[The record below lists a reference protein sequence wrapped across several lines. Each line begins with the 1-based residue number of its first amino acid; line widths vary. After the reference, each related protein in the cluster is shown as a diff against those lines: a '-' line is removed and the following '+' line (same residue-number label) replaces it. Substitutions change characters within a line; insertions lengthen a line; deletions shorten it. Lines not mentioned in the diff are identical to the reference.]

1 MKRNLP
7 FVIIVA
13 VLVAAVGGGIWMYR
27 SAQSDS
33 TSNPS
38 PAVSPVAS
46 TNSTAT
52 KGVVNI
58 EEFGDYQ
65 CPPCGALNPILKT
78 LQSEYGDRVR
88 LVFRHFPLT
97 AIHKHALEASY
108 AAVAA
113 DLQGKFW
120 EMHHMLYENQSAWS
134 EVGDFRPIAINYAR
148 RIGLDT
154 QRFTQ
159 DMDGLKVM
167 NRIQSDEQRATAL
180 NVGSTPTVFIDG
192 RMIQNTDLT
201 LEGLRKEINQRL
213 NVSP

>member
-1 MKRNLP
+1 
-7 FVIIVA
+7 
-13 VLVAAVGGGIWMYR
+13 
-27 SAQSDS
+27 
-33 TSNPS
+33 
-38 PAVSPVAS
+38 
-46 TNSTAT
+46 
-52 KGVVNI
+52 
-58 EEFGDYQ
+58 
-65 CPPCGALNPILKT
+65 
-78 LQSEYGDRVR
+78 
-88 LVFRHFPLT
+88 
-97 AIHKHALEASY
+97 
-108 AAVAA
+108 
-113 DLQGKFW
+113 
-120 EMHHMLYENQSAWS
+120 MLYENQSAWS

-180 NVGSTPTVFIDG
+180 NVSSTPTVFIDG